1 MRKPSRGVIQS
12 ERGAVKALVDQN
24 LQAISCVARDD
35 RDGCSRYRASKIS
48 VTTDELGWYRDFSP
62 LSEDR
67 GVLFLYRQSICN
79 FLWRLDSNER
89 KTLWRK

>member
-48 VTTDELGWYRDFSP
+48 VSADELGWYRDFSP

-67 GVLFLYRQSICN
+67 GVFFCTAGEFVIFYGG
-79 FLWRLDSNER
+79 
-89 KTLWRK
+89 

>member
-1 MRKPSRGVIQS
+1 MRKPSRGVNQS

-67 GVLFLYRQSICN
+67 GVLFLCRQSICN